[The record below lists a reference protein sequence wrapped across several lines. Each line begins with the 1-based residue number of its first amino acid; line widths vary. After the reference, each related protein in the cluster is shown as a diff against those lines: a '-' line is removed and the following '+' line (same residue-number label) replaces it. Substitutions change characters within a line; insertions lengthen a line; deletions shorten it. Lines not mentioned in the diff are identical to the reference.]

1 MNDAPVTTADTG
13 QVYENFTLTVAN
25 DAAAND
31 GYSTS
36 PFDGD
41 SEIAADGDNN
51 SDHGDHT
58 GDVLSNDIDTDTLT
72 ITEIRLATPES
83 NFEATTF
90 DSVTDVTYSHVSATS
105 ITGEYGTLTIGSD
118 GSYEYAATG
127 GTKNID
133 ELDLGDTVKDYFQ
146 YKVNDG
152 TNNSLGMITIT
163 IKGIND
169 DPVGVNDTDTITYG
183 DDAISVANT
192 DSEALLF
199 DDTDDDGDDDKADFT
214 IHSITATTAGGSA
227 QTTFAGDT
235 ETVVGQYGTLVLN
248 KDGSYTYDPTDN
260 ANAQALANGVEVDD
274 VFTYVFNDGGFFKD
288 GSNRLTESSG
298 TVKNDPSATATLTIT
313 VTGKTPRATDD
324 TGRIEA
330 GSTSQ

>member
-1 MNDAPVTTADTG
+1 MWMML
-13 QVYENFTLTVAN
+13 QLQQLTLGRFMKILPNSSKWCCCKWWLFNVSFWWRFWN
-25 DAAAND
+25 CR
-31 GYSTS
+31 
-36 PFDGD
+36 
-41 SEIAADGDNN
+41 DGDNN

-227 QTTFAGDT
+227 QTTLQ
-235 ETVVGQYGTLVLN
+235 VIQKLL
-248 KDGSYTYDPTDN
+248 
-260 ANAQALANGVEVDD
+260 
-274 VFTYVFNDGGFFKD
+274 
-288 GSNRLTESSG
+288 
-298 TVKNDPSATATLTIT
+298 
-313 VTGKTPRATDD
+313 
-324 TGRIEA
+324 
-330 GSTSQ
+330 